1 MVPYRRCSTGGCEVF
16 WVLRSESLR
25 FMGGWNAFPG
35 GGLSAGDQSLPQTGE
50 FRGADSYRASG
61 PPAAHAACALRELF
75 EETGILPL
83 AGASPPAA
91 EIDRA
96 REELLAGQLD
106 FGAWLRRHGVALDAS
121 DLCYAGRWVTP
132 PLSKIR
138 FDATFFLLE
147 WPDNRP
153 GQPSVIPGELAS
165 GEWIAASDA
174 LAHWSA
180 GRARL
185 AQPTLETIRTLAVEG
200 PGGADQLWKSQ
211 ALKPDQAHAIEFLPL
226 IRVIPVATRTLP
238 PATHTNAMLV
248 GGKDMVLID
257 PGTPWPSEVQ
267 DLCAVIDSESQR
279 TGGTLREIWLS
290 HHHDDHVAGAEEVR
304 RRYAAP
310 LRCHPSTARLLARQ
324 GIKIDGYIRDG
335 EVIELDGQP
344 RLRMRAIH
352 TPGHAS
358 GHLCFLEERTRAL
371 LAGDMVSGFGTVVI
385 SPPDGSMTQYLES
398 IHALLAWKP
407 TVLLPSHG
415 TMYRDA
421 AKALSDV
428 RQHRLRREERILEL
442 WRTGLRDPDRMVQAE
457 YKDLPSR
464 AKQFA
469 IWQIV
474 AHLKRLED
482 IGRIRSLPDRIRRLA
497 ILPADGSESDAAAR
511 SA

>member
-1 MVPYRRCSTGGCEVF
+1 MRLSAGVVPYRRRGAGRCEIF

-35 GGLSAGDQSLPQTGE
+35 GGMSGSDQSLPLTGE
-50 FRGADSYRASG
+50 IRGADSYRASG
-61 PPAAHAACALRELF
+61 PPAAHMACALRELF

-83 AGASPPAA
+83 AGACPPAA
-91 EIDRA
+91 EIDQA
-96 REELLAGQLD
+96 REELLAGRLD

-121 DLCYAGRWVTP
+121 GLCYAGRWVTP

-147 WPDNRP
+147 WPDSP
-153 GQPSVIPGELAS
+153 HGQPSVIPGELAS

-174 LAHWSA
+174 LAQWRA
-180 GRARL
+180 GKARL
-185 AQPTLETIRTLAVEG
+185 AQPTLETIRTLAHEG
-200 PGGADQLWKSQ
+200 PEGADRLWKSQ

-238 PATHTNAMLV
+238 PATHTNAILI

-257 PGTPWPSEVQ
+257 PGTPWPSELQ
-267 DLCAVIDSESQR
+267 DLFAVIDSESQR
-279 TGGTLREIWLS
+279 TGGSLREIWLS
-290 HHHDDHVAGAEEVR
+290 HHHDDHVAGAEEAR
-304 RRYAAP
+304 RRYSAP
-310 LRCHPSTARLLARQ
+310 LRCHPSTARMLASR
-324 GIKIDGYIRDG
+324 GIEADGYIRDG
-335 EVIELDGQP
+335 EVVELDGRP

-398 IHALLAWKP
+398 IHALLAWNP

-421 AKALSDV
+421 SKALSDI
-428 RQHRLRREERILEL
+428 RRHRLQREERILAL
-442 WRTGLRDPDRMVQAE
+442 WRAGMQDPERMVREE
-457 YKDLPSR
+457 YKDLPR
-464 AKQFA
+464 PAKQFA
-469 IWQIV
+469 IWQVV
-474 AHLKRLED
+474 AHLERLED
-482 IGRIRSLPDRIRRLA
+482 IGRIQSLPDRVRQLA
-497 ILPADGSESDAAAR
+497 IHAPDGSD
-511 SA
+511 